1 MCIPASGRIGAN
13 KQRLDS
19 IDILLLSDSVVVVAS
34 KSDSCLR
41 RRRRRRGWMAC
52 ANYYHCDM

>member
-19 IDILLLSDSVVVVAS
+19 IDILLLSDSVVVDAS
-34 KSDSCLR
+34 KSDSCL
-41 RRRRRRGWMAC
+41 RRGWMAC
-52 ANYYHCDM
+52 ANYYYCDM